1 MTACIKIQGEEQFE
15 NQEESLCFTDIV
27 KVVSADNLIENL
39 IIGTNRGSL
48 TVYGIPP
55 RFLREDPKYKYGETV
70 SHYGEVSA
78 IKASIDGKY
87 LFSAGKDG
95 IIFMYEIV
103 EHIPQTRRGFGSMN
117 NMAGQSSTHQ

>member
-1 MTACIKIQGEEQFE
+1 
-15 NQEESLCFTDIV
+15 
-27 KVVSADNLIENL
+27 VVSADNLIENL
-39 IIGTNRGSL
+39 VIGTNRGSL

-70 SHYGEVSA
+70 SHLGEVSA

-117 NMAGQSSTHQ
+117 NMAGQSSTH